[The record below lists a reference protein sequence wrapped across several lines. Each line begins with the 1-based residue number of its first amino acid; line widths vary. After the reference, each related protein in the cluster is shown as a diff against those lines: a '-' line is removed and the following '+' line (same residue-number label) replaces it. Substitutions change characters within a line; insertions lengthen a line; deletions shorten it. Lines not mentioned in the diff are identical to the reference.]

1 MLFELYKINE
11 IKNSKILNEMLLKD
25 LSRDNQTGF
34 ELRFDSGLINT
45 FLMTNYSQKKDHINF
60 GNMGLSIN
68 LPETQISTS
77 RKFRRYVPLIGA
89 ENELDYI
96 DLSINQNLSQG
107 YKFIGGISKDLKSKK
122 NLETFFG
129 IEFENCC
136 IAYRIFAS
144 DKRLSKYN
152 LSDYMTAIDNDL
164 IWEDMISIENK
175 SKITFEFELK
185 GLSGSRKQ
193 INKFFSNAFVNL

>member
-1 MLFELYKINE
+1 MKIVV
-11 IKNSKILNEMLLKD
+11 L
-25 LSRDNQTGF
+25 
-34 ELRFDSGLINT
+34 
-45 FLMTNYSQKKDHINF
+45 
-60 GNMGLSIN
+60 
-68 LPETQISTS
+68 
-77 RKFRRYVPLIGA
+77 LIG
-89 ENELDYI
+89 
-96 DLSINQNLSQG
+96 
-107 YKFIGGISKDLKSKK
+107 F
-122 NLETFFG
+122 
-129 IEFENCC
+129 
-136 IAYRIFAS
+136 FAS